1 MSNCILMDG
10 KALSNKIRENI
21 KNEVQRIKKDSNLV
35 PGLAVIMVGDDPAS
49 EIYVR
54 NKEKACEQV
63 GFYSKCLK
71 LPADIS
77 EDDLIGYIEELNKD
91 ENIDGILCQLP
102 LPKSIDT
109 KRVLSKINSDKDVD
123 VFKSNNMGKLLLG
136 ETSIAPCTPSGI
148 VALLDEYNIDIKGKH
163 CVIVGRSNIVGKPL
177 AMLMLQH
184 DASVTICHSKTE
196 GLKEICKTADILV
209 SAVGKKDLI
218 TVDMV
223 KEGAVVIDVGINR
236 DENGKVCGD
245 VSKDVM
251 GVASYMT
258 PVPGGVGPMTI
269 TMLLRNTLELF
280 KMNTV
285 DFLK

>member
-49 EIYVR
+49 AIYVR

-71 LPADIS
+71 LSDDIS
-77 EDDLIGYIEELNKD
+77 EEDLIGYIEELNKD

-123 VFKSNNMGKLLLG
+123 VFKSDNMGKILLG
-136 ETSIAPCTPSGI
+136 ENSIAPCTPSGI

-177 AMLMLQH
+177 SMLMLQR
-184 DASVTICHSKTE
+184 DATVTICHSKTE

-209 SAVGKKDLI
+209 SAVGCKDLI

-223 KEGAVVIDVGINR
+223 KEGAVVIDVGFKGCY
-236 DENGKVCGD
+236 EC
-245 VSKDVM
+245 SKLYDSCTWWGRTYDNYYAFEKYIRV
-251 GVASYMT
+251 
-258 PVPGGVGPMTI
+258 I
-269 TMLLRNTLELF
+269 
-280 KMNTV
+280 
-285 DFLK
+285 

>member
-1 MSNCILMDG
+1 MSNCVLMDG
-10 KALSNKIRENI
+10 KALSKKIRENI
-21 KNEVQRIKKDSNLV
+21 KDEVEVIKKESYLV
-35 PGLAVIMVGDDPAS
+35 PGLAVIIVGDDPAS
-49 EIYVR
+49 AIYVR
-54 NKEKACEQV
+54 NKEKACEEV
-63 GFYSKCLK
+63 GFNSKCLR

-77 EDDLIGYIEELNKD
+77 EEDLIRYIDELNRD

-102 LPKSIDT
+102 LPEGMDT
-109 KRVLSKINSDKDVD
+109 KRVLSKISSDKDVD
-123 VFKSNNMGKLLLG
+123 VFKSDNMGKLLLG
-136 ETSIAPCTPSGI
+136 ESSIAPCTPSGI
-148 VALLDEYNIDIKGKH
+148 VALLEEYNIDIKGKH

-245 VSKDVM
+245 VSKDVINI
-251 GVASYMT
+251 ASYMT

-269 TMLLRNTLELF
+269 TMLLKNTLELF
-280 KMNTV
+280 KKNV
-285 DFLK
+285 LISLN